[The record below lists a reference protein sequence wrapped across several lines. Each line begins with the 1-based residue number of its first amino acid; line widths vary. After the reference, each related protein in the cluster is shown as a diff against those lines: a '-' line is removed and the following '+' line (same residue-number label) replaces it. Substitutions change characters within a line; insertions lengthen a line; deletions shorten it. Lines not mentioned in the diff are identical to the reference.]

1 MKSIGIVGVG
11 FVGGAVKQGMSH
23 AFDIYSYDKQKGYS
37 YPVGQGLVHSDR
49 FDWILQKTDG
59 PIFVCV
65 PTPMDIDGTC
75 HTEIVEDVVRDIDE
89 AAEWSTTSKRTIVIK
104 STVPPG
110 TVERLSTQA
119 KRIHICF
126 NPEFLT
132 ERFAVQDFKNQ
143 TRIIIGGSEEATST
157 VKAMYKIAYPN
168 VPIIETSTTI
178 AEMVKYI
185 TNTFLSVKVSFANEI
200 KMLCDELDIDYN
212 TTIEYA
218 MKDSRLGDSHWSVPG
233 PDGLVGFGG
242 SCFPKDLSALL
253 SLAEQFSV
261 ECKTMRGAW
270 DTNMSI
276 RPSKITQRP

>member
-1 MKSIGIVGVG
+1 MKSIGIIGVG

-23 AFDIYSYDKQKGYS
+23 AFEIYSYDKQKGYL
-37 YPVGQGLVHSDR
+37 YPTGEGLVHSDR

-75 HTEIVEDVVRDIDE
+75 YTVIVEDVVRDIDE
-89 AAEWSTTSKRTIVIK
+89 AAKWNTTSARTIIIK

-110 TVERLSTQA
+110 TTERFNAQA

-132 ERFAVQDFKNQ
+132 ERLAVQDFKNQ
-143 TRIIIGGSEEATST
+143 TRIIIGGSAEATSI
-157 VKAMYKIAYPN
+157 VKSMYQIAYPQ
-168 VPIIETSTTI
+168 VPVIETSSTI

-200 KMLCDELDIDYN
+200 KMLCDKLDINYDK
-212 TTIEYA
+212 TIECA

-233 PDGLVGFGG
+233 PDGQIGFGG

-253 SLAEQFSV
+253 NLAEQLSI
-261 ECKTMRGAW
+261 ECKTMQGAW
-270 DTNMSI
+270 DTNISI
-276 RPSKITQRP
+276 RPPKIT